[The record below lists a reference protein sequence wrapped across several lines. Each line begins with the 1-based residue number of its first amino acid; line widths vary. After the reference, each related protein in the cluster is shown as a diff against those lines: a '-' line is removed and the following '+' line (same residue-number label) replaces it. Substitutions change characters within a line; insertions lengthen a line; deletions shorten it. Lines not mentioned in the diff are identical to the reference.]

1 MRRLSR
7 RDMTTLMPRR
17 RRSAYREAPRGRS
30 SGVLTKAPVLAPLY
44 SIGCF
49 PLRTFIPSCA
59 EKSSNIPW
67 RSLPD
72 FMARPEI
79 ANEDSFSD
87 LAVRQN
93 PSCSHEVQWC
103 SYFVVGDDRPRRDP
117 LPCLIGPC
125 QIAASLAADRLTLPL
140 ACPLVRLARLA
151 QERYG
156 LGPLGIGTGPGGL
169 SNSYGASPGGIGW

>member
-1 MRRLSR
+1 
-7 RDMTTLMPRR
+7 MTTLTPRR

-30 SGVLTKAPVLAPLY
+30 SEALTKAPVLAPLY

-67 RSLPD
+67 RNLPD

-79 ANEDSFSD
+79 ANEDLFSD

-93 PSCSHEVQWC
+93 PPCKYELPRCPH
-103 SYFVVGDDRPRRDP
+103 FVGSDGRPRGGH
-117 LPCLIGPC
+117 LPC
-125 QIAASLAADRLTLPL
+125 RLMK
-140 ACPLVRLARLA
+140 A
-151 QERYG
+151 
-156 LGPLGIGTGPGGL
+156 
-169 SNSYGASPGGIGW
+169 